1 MNNEFLSPAK
11 IIKLVILSLVIGFTI
26 VIVAI
31 MPAEYGIDPT
41 GAGKLLGFDK
51 LYVSGEKAEAP
62 VKEEASQLK
71 MKILKMENA
80 GVPETVATPKQVFDP
95 APSKQLAEREDEIEI
110 IVPAGKGLEYK
121 VKMLKYGKMKYEW
134 LCDQTLFF
142 DFHGEVDGDT
152 VRKFYESYT
161 VAYSKNMVGIFT
173 APFKGPQGWYFRNL
187 TDKDAVVKLKLK
199 GQYLLKK

>member
-31 MPAEYGIDPT
+31 MPAEYGIDLT

-51 LYVSGEKAEAP
+51 LYVSSEKVEAP
-62 VKEEASQLK
+62 VKEEAWQVK

-121 VKMLKYGKMKYEW
+121 VKMLKYGKMK
-134 LCDQTLFF
+134 
-142 DFHGEVDGDT
+142 
-152 VRKFYESYT
+152 
-161 VAYSKNMVGIFT
+161 
-173 APFKGPQGWYFRNL
+173 
-187 TDKDAVVKLKLK
+187 
-199 GQYLLKK
+199 